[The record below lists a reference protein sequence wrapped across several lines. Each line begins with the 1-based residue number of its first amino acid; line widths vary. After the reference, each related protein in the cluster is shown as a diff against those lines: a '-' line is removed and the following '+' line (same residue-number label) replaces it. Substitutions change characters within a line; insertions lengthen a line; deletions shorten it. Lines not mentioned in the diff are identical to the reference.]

1 MPRMIYKDKKEED
14 MEEGIKE
21 EPGSSG
27 FPQGGSDAWK
37 TQQILNTLVHV
48 LLPAPLLPVLLL
60 VLPAVV
66 LLVHLLG
73 RVASLAAA
81 ALVVQLVG
89 VLVIELVQGLG
100 HEQGG
105 GVRLLQLGQEVLQV

>member
-1 MPRMIYKDKKEED
+1 MICKDKEKRED

-27 FPQGGSDAWK
+27 FPQGCSDAWQ
-37 TQQILNTLVHV
+37 TQQILNTLIHV
-48 LLPAPLLPVLLL
+48 FLPAPLLPILL
-60 VLPAVV
+60 VLLVPAVI

-73 RVASLAAA
+73 RVASLAA

-89 VLVIELVQGLG
+89 VLVIELVQRLG
-100 HEQGG
+100 HEEGG
-105 GVRLLQLGQEVLQV
+105 GVGLLQLRQKVVQV

>member
-27 FPQGGSDAWK
+27 FPQGGSDAWQ

-73 RVASLAAA
+73 RMASLAAA
-81 ALVVQLVG
+81 LIVKLVG
-89 VLVIELVQGLG
+89 VLVIELVQRLG
-100 HEQGG
+100 HEEGG
-105 GVRLLQLGQEVLQV
+105 GVGLLQLRQKVVQV

>member
-27 FPQGGSDAWK
+27 FPQGGSDAWQ

-73 RVASLAAA
+73 RMASLAAA
-81 ALVVQLVG
+81 LVVKLVG
-89 VLVIELVQGLG
+89 VLVIELVQRLG
-100 HEQGG
+100 HEEGG
-105 GVRLLQLGQEVLQV
+105 GVGLLQLRQKVVQV